1 MFYGQTAILQRLL
14 APYHKQLSNDILKTK
29 IVVVTSKVTE
39 EVNEIVKRLSSEQP
53 QMIAGFKDE
62 QATMLEPNQIY
73 RVYASE
79 GKVYAEAE
87 NGTHLLRLRL
97 YEVEQRLAKC
107 SFVRISNGEIINL
120 KKVKGFDLS
129 FVGTICVSLSN
140 GTVTYVSRR
149 HVSKIKQFLG
159 L

>member
-1 MFYGQTAILQRLL
+1 MQIEIKIDEECTE
-14 APYHKQLSNDILKTK
+14 TK

-79 GKVYAEAE
+79 GKVYAETE
-87 NGTHLLRLRL
+87 SSTFLLRLRL
-97 YEVEQRLAKC
+97 YEAEQRLAKC
-107 SFVRISNGEIINL
+107 SFVRISNSDIVNL

>member
-1 MFYGQTAILQRLL
+1 MAQMISGEGGGCSA
-14 APYHKQLSNDILKTK
+14 
-29 IVVVTSKVTE
+29 E

-53 QMIAGFKDE
+53 QMIAAFKDA
-62 QATMLEPNQIY
+62 QATMLEPTQIY

-79 GKVYAEAE
+79 GKVYAETE
-87 NGTHLLRLRL
+87 NSTFLLRLRL
-97 YEVEQRLAKC
+97 YEAEQRLAKC
-107 SFVRISNGEIINL
+107 SFVRISNSDIVNL

-129 FVGTICVSLSN
+129 FVGTICVSLAN

-149 HVSKIKQFLG
+149 YVAKIKQLLG

>member
-1 MFYGQTAILQRLL
+1 MKIEIKIDEDCTE
-14 APYHKQLSNDILKTK
+14 TK
-29 IVVVTSKVTE
+29 IIVVTSKVTE

-73 RVYASE
+73 RVYASD

-97 YEVEQRLAKC
+97 YEAEQRLAKC

-140 GTVTYVSRR
+140 GTATYVSRR
-149 HVSKIKQFLG
+149 YVAKIKQLLG